1 MELLGF
7 MVTKCLTLQKLA
19 ECFSKELY
27 HITLLPATC
36 ESQFF
41 QLSNRVVL
49 FLCSGFFKFQPSS
62 GYVMIYHYDLICI
75 SWWLIMLSDFLY
87 VYKPFTYLLLWC
99 PFKSF
104 AYFCS
109 PVSYFKSSLHILDI
123 IFLSNILIAYIFT
136 QSLVCLFSFLMESV
150 KMHKFLG
157 FMKSKLSFFSNLVL
171 FCPEIL
177 FTPRLWSFSSTF
189 SGYFY
194 FYIKYLIFC
203 LCLLYCIFIFFPNS
217 PIVRVSTWIY

>member
-19 ECFSKELY
+19 ECFSKGLY

-109 PVSYFKSSLHILDI
+109 PMSYFKSSLHILDT
-123 IFLSNILIAYIFT
+123 IFLSNILIAHIFT

-157 FMKSKLSFFSNLVL
+157 FMKSQVIFFFKLSAFLSWDIVYSKVMKFFLYIFWLLL
-171 FCPEIL
+171 FLHKIL
-177 FTPRLWSFSSTF
+177 NFLPVSLILH
-189 SGYFY
+189 FY
-194 FYIKYLIFC
+194 F
-203 LCLLYCIFIFFPNS
+203 FPKLSNC
-217 PIVRVSTWIY
+217 